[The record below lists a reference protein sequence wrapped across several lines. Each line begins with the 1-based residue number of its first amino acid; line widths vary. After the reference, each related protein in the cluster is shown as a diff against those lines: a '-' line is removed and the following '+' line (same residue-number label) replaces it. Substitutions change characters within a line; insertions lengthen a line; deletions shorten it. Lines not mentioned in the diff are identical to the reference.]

1 MTLRPV
7 KESSSLIFSVGLG
20 LALALLRA
28 SWGLPWSGGVGCFG
42 VFDVVLVCDGKRPVG
57 NGGRPNVKACIVKIP
72 FAD

>member
-7 KESSSLIFSVGLG
+7 KASLSLIFSVVMG

-28 SWGLPWSGGVGCFG
+28 SWGGGVGCFG
-42 VFDVVLVCDGKRPVG
+42 VFDVVLLCDVKRPVG
-57 NGGRPNVKACIVKIP
+57 NGGRPNVEACIVKIP